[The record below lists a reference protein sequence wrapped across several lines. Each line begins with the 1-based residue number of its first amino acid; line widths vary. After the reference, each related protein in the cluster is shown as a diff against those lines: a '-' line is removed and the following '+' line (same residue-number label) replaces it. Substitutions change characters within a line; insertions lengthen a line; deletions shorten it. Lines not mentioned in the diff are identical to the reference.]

1 MTSISKKQCSKCY
14 QHFDT
19 NFFTSKTGR
28 DLKTCIN
35 CREQAATVYRTHHL
49 NDKDQLEQLYWNDVK
64 KKLYDKIVEIG
75 SNEYLENKE
84 NGVLFSCILIMEN
97 ELLKEEP
104 CNISKQVAKLVEQ
117 ADGYYYIYKDHYLS
131 KKSDGIYTYWYYCS
145 QCQQL
150 AKKPRKNEDLNKQ
163 RDREY
168 IKRFDCNGLITISI
182 NMNTFL
188 VTIHLKHDI
197 LHKRPERYAVSDTI
211 KEKIKQ
217 YINFTPKD
225 IFRQLEQENPDLTQ
239 KQVHAWWA
247 NFIKQ
252 EYIRDKNNQLKSA
265 KLLLEE
271 YNYEII
277 LVNIEGEI
285 NYLGFITPFFELL
298 STNKEIVVD
307 ATLIGQSDGAG
318 FALAYLLLDSTKKN
332 DGIRTEILVE
342 FFNQLR
348 IRGLNYLQFFLTD
361 KDFAQITAAQSTWN
375 NIKIQLCL
383 WHIKKALK
391 KKLSD
396 NTYPK
401 TTTYSSYDAHETFD
415 FIDIEFYPVISNQ
428 KEKNFIFCPKDLRP
442 KIIELLETHLHRHP
456 LIPNCAGEFLSKED
470 IWKLSVQEIYEFC
483 FKYDLRYVW
492 AYLWINWYQKK
503 MWILWSRAAI
513 EDQIYTT
520 RWICSCLSFARNRFF
535 ICKHLVQQYGRP
547 ESFYDVHRQER
558 YPFIFFNTMETT
570 SESDIVLIENDNIQK
585 GILQD
590 VTNIEDDDKNETD
603 KIFDEYEEWLNGT
616 LEIIRKQRTF
626 GNYRWA
632 KAIRNSLEGVHK
644 LYSDVKTYQNRH
656 TNPRTWKD
664 FNKHTMF
671 LE

>member
-1 MTSISKKQCSKCY
+1 MTSISKKQCSKCH

-49 NDKDQLEQLYWNDVK
+49 NDKDQQEQLYWNDVK

-117 ADGYYYIYKDHYLS
+117 ADGYYYIYKEHYLS

-307 ATLIGQSDGAG
+307 ATYKTNALGFELYSVIGQSDGAG

-332 DGIRTEILVE
+332 D
-342 FFNQLR
+342 
-348 IRGLNYLQFFLTD
+348 
-361 KDFAQITAAQSTWN
+361 
-375 NIKIQLCL
+375 
-383 WHIKKALK
+383 
-391 KKLSD
+391 
-396 NTYPK
+396 
-401 TTTYSSYDAHETFD
+401 
-415 FIDIEFYPVISNQ
+415 
-428 KEKNFIFCPKDLRP
+428 DLRP

-483 FKYDLRYVW
+483 FK
-492 AYLWINWYQKK
+492 
-503 MWILWSRAAI
+503 
-513 EDQIYTT
+513 
-520 RWICSCLSFARNRFF
+520 
-535 ICKHLVQQYGRP
+535 P

>member
-1 MTSISKKQCSKCY
+1 MTSISKKQCSKCH

-49 NDKDQLEQLYWNDVK
+49 NDKDQQEQLYWNDVK

-117 ADGYYYIYKDHYLS
+117 ADGYYYIYKEHYLS

-307 ATLIGQSDGAG
+307 ATYKTNALGFELYSVIGQSDGAG

-332 DGIRTEILVE
+332 D
-342 FFNQLR
+342 
-348 IRGLNYLQFFLTD
+348 
-361 KDFAQITAAQSTWN
+361 
-375 NIKIQLCL
+375 
-383 WHIKKALK
+383 ALK

-483 FKYDLRYVW
+483 FK
-492 AYLWINWYQKK
+492 
-503 MWILWSRAAI
+503 
-513 EDQIYTT
+513 
-520 RWICSCLSFARNRFF
+520 
-535 ICKHLVQQYGRP
+535 P

>member
-1 MTSISKKQCSKCY
+1 
-14 QHFDT
+14 
-19 NFFTSKTGR
+19 
-28 DLKTCIN
+28 
-35 CREQAATVYRTHHL
+35 
-49 NDKDQLEQLYWNDVK
+49 
-64 KKLYDKIVEIG
+64 
-75 SNEYLENKE
+75 
-84 NGVLFSCILIMEN
+84 MEN

-117 ADGYYYIYKDHYLS
+117 ADGYYYIYKEHYLS

-168 IKRFDCNGLITISI
+168 IKHFDCNGLITISI

-197 LHKRPERYAVSDTI
+197 LHKRPERCAVSDTI

-277 LVNIEGEI
+277 LVNIEDKT
-285 NYLGFITPFFELL
+285 NALGFELY
-298 STNKEIVVD
+298 SV
-307 ATLIGQSDGAG
+307 IGQSDGAG

-332 DGIRTEILVE
+332 D
-342 FFNQLR
+342 
-348 IRGLNYLQFFLTD
+348 
-361 KDFAQITAAQSTWN
+361 
-375 NIKIQLCL
+375 
-383 WHIKKALK
+383 ALK

-415 FIDIEFYPVISNQ
+415 FIDIEFYFVISNQ

-442 KIIELLETHLHRHP
+442 KIIELLETLLHRHP

-483 FKYDLRYVW
+483 FKYDL
-492 AYLWINWYQKK
+492 
-503 MWILWSRAAI
+503 
-513 EDQIYTT
+513 
-520 RWICSCLSFARNRFF
+520 
-535 ICKHLVQQYGRP
+535 
-547 ESFYDVHRQER
+547 
-558 YPFIFFNTMETT
+558 
-570 SESDIVLIENDNIQK
+570 
-585 GILQD
+585 
-590 VTNIEDDDKNETD
+590 
-603 KIFDEYEEWLNGT
+603 
-616 LEIIRKQRTF
+616 
-626 GNYRWA
+626 
-632 KAIRNSLEGVHK
+632 
-644 LYSDVKTYQNRH
+644 
-656 TNPRTWKD
+656 
-664 FNKHTMF
+664 
-671 LE
+671 